1 MPPNNFNVNSNPM
14 NTVPTPPP
22 VVPTPPLTPPV
33 IPTPTPKPPVN
44 NGGAHP
50 KMKLPLGL
58 LLLIIIIALAYLG
71 YSKYPN
77 LFKKTNL
84 PAEKVMIEK
93 IDFSKVENIGKLP
106 DGFPTNI
113 PVEKSNLI
121 ESTKI
126 TYSEQKSVLYSVSF
140 NSARQSEELYAQ
152 YKDFLSAKNGF
163 VIDNQVKTV
172 ERMAFQATKTGTK
185 DNLSVTITPQ
195 SSGTI
200 LVQISYVSKL

>member
-1 MPPNNFNVNSNPM
+1 MPPNNFNMNSNPM

-22 VVPTPPLTPPV
+22 ADPIPPFIPPTPIKNEGESNSKT
-33 IPTPTPKPPVN
+33 KF
-44 NGGAHP
+44 
-50 KMKLPLGL
+50 PLGIL
-58 LLLIIIIALAYLG
+58 LVIVVLVLVYVG

-84 PAEKVMIEK
+84 PTEKVVIEK

-113 PVEKSNLI
+113 PVEKSNLT

-126 TYSEQKSVLYSVSF
+126 TYPEQKSVLYSVSF
-140 NSARQSEELYAQ
+140 NSARQAEELYSQ
-152 YKDFLSAKNGF
+152 YQSFLSTKNSF
-163 VIDNQVKTV
+163 VINNQIKTV

-185 DNLSVTITPQ
+185 DSLSVTITPQ
-195 SSGTI
+195 SSGAI
-200 LVQISYVSKL
+200 LVQIGYVSKQ

>member
-1 MPPNNFNVNSNPM
+1 MNPNPI

-22 VVPTPPLTPPV
+22 VTPTPSSIPPTPPPFV
-33 IPTPTPKPPVN
+33 PTPTPKPPMN
-44 NGGAHP
+44 NGDAHS
-50 KMKLPLGL
+50 KMKLPLGIL
-58 LLLIIIIALAYLG
+58 LVAVIIALVYLG

-84 PAEKVMIEK
+84 PAEKVTIEK

-172 ERMAFQATKTGTK
+172 ERMAFQATKAGTK
-185 DNLSVTITPQ
+185 DNITVAITPQ
-195 SSGTI
+195 SSGAI